1 MAGKTGT
8 GLEQALV
15 AGMSAVDLFDN
26 WLGWSVVM
34 NVRYA
39 VVGCCFVAAA
49 ILLMVSANSNGGK
62 DECRNW
68 SARSIMSLFT
78 PCVAK
83 VEVNDPLNIGT
94 AVVKQP
100 DSQAKR

>member
-1 MAGKTGT
+1 
-8 GLEQALV
+8 
-15 AGMSAVDLFDN
+15 
-26 WLGWSVVM
+26 M

-49 ILLMVSANSNGGK
+49 LLMIVSAKSRGSK

-68 SARSIMSLFT
+68 SARSVMSLFT

-94 AVVKQP
+94 ALAKQQDNP
-100 DSQAKR
+100 PNRK

>member
-1 MAGKTGT
+1 
-8 GLEQALV
+8 
-15 AGMSAVDLFDN
+15 
-26 WLGWSVVM
+26 M
-34 NVRYA
+34 NMRYA
-39 VVGCCFVAAA
+39 VVGCCFVTAA
-49 ILLMVSANSNGGK
+49 ILMIVSANSHDSR

-94 AVVKQP
+94 ALAKQQDNP
-100 DSQAKR
+100 TKR

>member
-1 MAGKTGT
+1 
-8 GLEQALV
+8 
-15 AGMSAVDLFDN
+15 
-26 WLGWSVVM
+26 M
-34 NVRYA
+34 NVRYG

-68 SARSIMSLFT
+68 SARSVMTLFT

-83 VEVNDPLNIGT
+83 VEVNNSLDIGT
-94 AVVKQP
+94 AFTKQK
-100 DSQAKR
+100 DSETER

>member
-1 MAGKTGT
+1 
-8 GLEQALV
+8 
-15 AGMSAVDLFDN
+15 
-26 WLGWSVVM
+26 M

-49 ILLMVSANSNGGK
+49 LLMIVSANFNDGK

-68 SARSIMSLFT
+68 SARSVMSLFT

-83 VEVNDPLNIGT
+83 VEVNNPLDIGI
-94 AVVKQP
+94 ALAEQQ
-100 DSQAKR
+100 DSAAKH